1 MIANVSPFIYNF
13 DDTYNN
19 WKYAERG
26 NPLFI
31 LTYLFTLF
39 FLIFLIPWGR
49 DIEFFLA
56 KNEGRCLINNFDEWE
71 FYGIGYIVC
80 LLIAQ
85 IVYQINYDKWS
96 SNN

>member
-1 MIANVSPFIYNF
+1 MTRLLKDSLWGNSRTVMIANVSPFIYNF

-39 FLIFLIPWGR
+39 L
-49 DIEFFLA
+49 
-56 KNEGRCLINNFDEWE
+56 
-71 FYGIGYIVC
+71 
-80 LLIAQ
+80 
-85 IVYQINYDKWS
+85 
-96 SNN
+96 